1 VPEFSGNVNVRYDF
15 TLGSSDAY
23 VQGALRYRGES
34 YNDIVV
40 ADRDIQDAY
49 TILNLATGIERE
61 RYDVK
66 LFLDNVTDE
75 RAELYRNDVDFDER
89 ITTNRPRTIGVGVTV
104 RR

>member
-1 VPEFSGNVNVRYDF
+1 VNVRYDF
-15 TLGSSDAY
+15 TLGSNAAY

-40 ADRDIQDAY
+40 ANRDIQNAS
-49 TILNLATGIERE
+49 TILNLAAGIEQE
-61 RYDVK
+61 RYDIK

-75 RAELYRNDVDFDER
+75 RAELYRNAVDFDER
-89 ITTNRPRTIGVGVTV
+89 ITTNRPRTIGVGLTV